1 MKLIAPLWSDPVGWA
16 EGVAKTRIRICV
28 VMLVHVAF
36 VACGILGTHWLVQKL
51 PAEPDLSWLAIM
63 PGVFAFAMI
72 GVLFP
77 AMYLYAM
84 HRLLKIV
91 IQVAPNK

>member
-1 MKLIAPLWSDPVGWA
+1 
-16 EGVAKTRIRICV
+16 
-28 VMLVHVAF
+28 MLVHVAF
-36 VACGILGTHWLVQKL
+36 VAGGILGTHWLVQKL
-51 PAEPDLSWLAIM
+51 PAEPNLSWLAIM

-91 IQVAPNK
+91 THAPASK